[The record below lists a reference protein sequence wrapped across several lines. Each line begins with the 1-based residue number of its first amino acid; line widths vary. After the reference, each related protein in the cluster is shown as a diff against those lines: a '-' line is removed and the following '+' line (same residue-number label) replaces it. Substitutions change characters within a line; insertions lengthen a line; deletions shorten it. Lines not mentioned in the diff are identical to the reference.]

1 MTLLILL
8 LPIIASLLCIILFKK
23 SGFFSGIIGILL
35 VFIVS
40 YVVDGLQLNSALITD
55 ALLNT
60 FILTL
65 SALLVIFPGLLLNNI
80 LEVNGY
86 NQRLQ
91 SYLKALPIT
100 DNHKVL
106 ILMFGLLPA
115 LESITGF
122 GVSLILAVPVFA
134 SLLGASKAS
143 KVSMLSMNIMPW
155 GTLGLA
161 TIVGAQIAN
170 VPIPAL
176 GLESAYFCLPI
187 LAVMAVIAVLS
198 LSNSPLS
205 KAKENGGNFL
215 LKDIAFALL
224 LSICLSVFLMV
235 FNKLELTEI
244 AGVLSGLLNF
254 FLFYSLFLLK
264 NNAHLLS
271 EYKAIISR
279 IFPYILV
286 VLIIV
291 AIRSVLYFYPQL
303 IDLTSIHGVNL
314 KFSLITS
321 PFLAILCVC
330 LLFMKKSFMKRS
342 SKVVIPFD
350 KTIKACS
357 TLFVFILLSQLMN
370 FSSAIDEIVTILSSQ
385 SNIVVHYMTAPFVGL
400 LGGFITGSNLGGN
413 ALLMTMQSNLGLSY
427 GDGLLFSAIQNV
439 SSGYSVFS
447 SLPIIVLILTLL
459 KTEELKVEDNSKRQM
474 EQAMLKFGL
483 KCLIPIYLA
492 IVGVVMVI

>member
-23 SGFFSGIIGILL
+23 SGFFSGIVGIVL

-40 YVVDGLQLNSALITD
+40 YFVDSLQLNSELIGNS
-55 ALLNT
+55 LLNT

-86 NQRLQ
+86 NERLQ

-176 GLESAYFCLPI
+176 GLESAYFCLLI
-187 LAVMAVIAVLS
+187 LSVMAVIAVVL
-198 LSNSPLS
+198 LNDG
-205 KAKENGGNFL
+205 KFL

-224 LSICLSVFLMV
+224 LSICLSVFLIV

-279 IFPYILV
+279 IFPYVLV

-291 AIRSVLYFYPQL
+291 VIRSVLYFYPQL
-303 IDLTSIHGVNL
+303 VDLTSIHGVNL

-330 LLFMKKSFMKRS
+330 LLFMKKG

-385 SNIVVHYMTAPFVGL
+385 SNIVVHYMTTPFVGL

-427 GDGLLFSAIQNV
+427 GDELLFSAIQNV

-459 KTEELKVEDNSKRQM
+459 KVEDSSKLQM

-483 KCLIPIYLA
+483 KCLIPIYLGIVA
-492 IVGVVMVI
+492 IIMVIG